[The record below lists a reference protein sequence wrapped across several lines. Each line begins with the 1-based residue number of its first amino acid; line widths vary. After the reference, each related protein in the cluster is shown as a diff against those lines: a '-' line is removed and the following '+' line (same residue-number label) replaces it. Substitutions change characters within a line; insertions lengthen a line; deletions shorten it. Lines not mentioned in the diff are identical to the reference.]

1 VFCDCLVT
9 KDEDMSVIEVDPTL
23 IQEIRAY
30 SNAENDDLRSVVEDA
45 LRQHLFRLR
54 QQKIDQECDAY
65 QRNYPQIAGKYLGQ
79 FVAVHNGEV
88 IDADNNG
95 VVLSK
100 RIREKFGRVPI
111 AIIQVRE
118 TPEWPVIR
126 VRSPRLVSLAKDEI
140 RRSVVG

>member
-1 VFCDCLVT
+1 
-9 KDEDMSVIEVDPTL
+9 MSVIEVDPTL
-23 IQEIRAY
+23 TQEIYAY
-30 SNAENDDLRSVVEDA
+30 SSAGNGDTPTVVEDT

-65 QRNYPQIAGKYLGQ
+65 QKNYPQIAEKYLGQ
-79 FVAVHNGEV
+79 YVAIHMSEI
-88 IDADNNG
+88 IDADPVG

-100 RIREKFGRVPI
+100 RIRQKFGRVPI

-126 VRSPRLVSLAKDEI
+126 VRSLRLIKL
-140 RRSVVG
+140 